1 MFICKKSKYLKQ
13 LTRSLGNTSSKLT
26 RDIMNRKDTLKW
38 ASVSSQKR
46 IGLPY
51 MIYFQ
56 NWNGTFKFNNRRNEQ
71 WKGLK
76 IPCSLFTALLLHCL
90 IPLTTNPIF
99 LAWPRDHLFPSVTFH
114 TLFSRLQHI
123 FSFQKYSLIIKDIQ
137 LWKVQAV

>member
-1 MFICKKSKYLKQ
+1 MKQ
-13 LTRSLGNTSSKLT
+13 LTRSLGNSTKLT

-38 ASVSSQKR
+38 ASFSSLKR
-46 IGLPY
+46 ICLPY

-90 IPLTTNPIF
+90 LTLTTTPIF
-99 LAWPRDHLFPSVTFH
+99 LAWPQDHLFPTMWHFIFYCSLTPM
-114 TLFSRLQHI
+114 HI
-123 FSFQKYSLIIKDIQ
+123 FIS
-137 LWKVQAV
+137 KVFFNHKSHTTVKSSSNIEI